1 MIKRRYGII
10 NKKGIFNVKTDIY
23 MKCSYL
29 AHFDNKSES
38 EKEKAW
44 NKFCNT
50 YTQVYNYTFKLNSNI
65 AIGLKNNKMLCIWE
79 MGNKENTYKEFL
91 IQPLYPF
98 ANIAFLC
105 ALASFLVLKSD
116 KGIF

>member
-29 AHFDNKSES
+29 AQS

-50 YTQVYNYTFKLNSNI
+50 YTQVYNYTFKLNGNI
-65 AIGLKNNKMLCIWE
+65 AIGLKNNKMLCVWE

-91 IQPLYPF
+91 I
-98 ANIAFLC
+98 
-105 ALASFLVLKSD
+105 
-116 KGIF
+116 

>member
-38 EKEKAW
+38 EKGKAW

-50 YTQVYNYTFKLNSNI
+50 YTQVYDYTFKLNGNI
-65 AIGLKNNKMLCIWE
+65 AIGLKNNKMLCVWE

-91 IQPLYPF
+91 I
-98 ANIAFLC
+98 
-105 ALASFLVLKSD
+105 
-116 KGIF
+116 